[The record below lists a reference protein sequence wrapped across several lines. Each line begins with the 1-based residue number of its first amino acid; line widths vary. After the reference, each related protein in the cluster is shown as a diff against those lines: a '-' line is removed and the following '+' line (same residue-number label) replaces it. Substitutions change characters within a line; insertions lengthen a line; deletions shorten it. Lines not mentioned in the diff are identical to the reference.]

1 MTAAS
6 LLVPELAG
14 GPDGTIRGYASLFGV
29 ADLAGD
35 RIEPGAFRASLA
47 RRGARRVRLLWQ
59 HDPARP
65 IGVWTR
71 LAEDRTGLFAE
82 GRLALD
88 TEGGREAFALI
99 EAGAIDGLS
108 IGFRT
113 RRAVRERGAGAL
125 RRLTE
130 IDLWEISVVTFP
142 MQDGARL
149 AVQGKA
155 AEGLLFRLRDRTGRL
170 AATSALARHRTGF
183 RNGWGL
189 GPRP

>member
-99 EAGAIDGLS
+99 EAG
-108 IGFRT
+108 
-113 RRAVRERGAGAL
+113 
-125 RRLTE
+125 
-130 IDLWEISVVTFP
+130 
-142 MQDGARL
+142 
-149 AVQGKA
+149 
-155 AEGLLFRLRDRTGRL
+155 
-170 AATSALARHRTGF
+170 
-183 RNGWGL
+183 
-189 GPRP
+189 